1 MIRFALRRLLVL
13 LVALFTVSVVTFLIP
28 YLSGGDPVRTIL
40 RSRVSGQALDPAA
53 VEALRGELGLDRPLP
68 VQYLDWLGR
77 AVQGDF
83 GLSFTSRTPVEQLLG
98 SALSVSLT
106 LTVIALGFA
115 FLAALPL
122 GTIAALR
129 PGKRVDTTVT
139 FLTQSF
145 VAVPE
150 YWLAPVLV
158 LVFSQQLGWL
168 PSAGWRAPEY
178 LILPAVTLALRP
190 MAYFIQVTRAA
201 MIDVL
206 TSPYIT
212 AARARGLSQPRTVV
226 RHALRNGLLPVMT
239 LFTLWFAGL
248 LGGSVVVEVIFAVP
262 GMGQLVYK
270 AVVNQDVP
278 IIQGGILS
286 IVALAIII
294 TTVTD
299 LLYAV
304 INPAVRLRDGSV

>member
-1 MIRFALRRLLVL
+1 MVRFVLRRLLVL
-13 LVALFTVSVVTFLIP
+13 LVALFAVSVVTFLIP
-28 YLSGGDPVRTIL
+28 YASGGDPARTIL
-40 RSRVSGQALDPAA
+40 RSRVSGQALDPAT
-53 VEALRGELGLDRPLP
+53 VEALRHELGLDRPLV
-68 VQYLDWLGR
+68 VQYLDWLGQ
-77 AVQGDF
+77 AVHGDF
-83 GLSFTSRTPVEQLLG
+83 GLSFTSRTPVDQLLG
-98 SALSVSLT
+98 SALGVSFT
-106 LTVIALGFA
+106 LAIVALGLS

-129 PGKRVDTTVT
+129 PGRRVDSAVT

-158 LVFSQQLGWL
+158 LVFSQQSGWL
-168 PSAGWRAPEY
+168 PSAGWRTPEY
-178 LILPAVTLALRP
+178 LVLPAATLALRP
-190 MAYFIQVTRAA
+190 LAYFTQVTRAA
-201 MIDVL
+201 MVDVL
-206 TSPYIT
+206 KAPYIT
-212 AARARGLSQPRTVV
+212 AARARGLSQPQTLV

-239 LFTLWFAGL
+239 LFSLWFAGL

-270 AVVNQDVP
+270 AVVNHDVP

-286 IVALAIII
+286 IVALAVLI

-299 LLYAV
+299 VLYAV
-304 INPAVRLRDGSV
+304 VNPAVRLRDGSV

>member
-1 MIRFALRRLLVL
+1 MVRFALRRLLVL
-13 LVALFTVSVVTFLIP
+13 LVALLAVSVVTFLIP

-53 VEALRGELGLDRPLP
+53 VEALRRELGLDRPLV

-77 AVQGDF
+77 AVHGDF
-83 GLSFTSRTPVEQLLG
+83 GLSFTSRTPVDQLLG

-106 LTVIALGFA
+106 LTVIALGLA
-115 FLAALPL
+115 FVAALPL

-129 PGKRVDTTVT
+129 PGKRVDTAVT
-139 FLTQSF
+139 FVTQSF

-168 PSAGWRAPEY
+168 PSAGWRTPEY

-190 MAYFIQVTRAA
+190 LAYFTQVTRAA
-201 MIDVL
+201 MVDVL
-206 TSPYIT
+206 RAPYIT
-212 AARARGLSQPRTVV
+212 AARARGLSRPQTLV

-239 LFTLWFAGL
+239 LFSLWFAGL

-270 AVVNQDVP
+270 AVVNHDIP
-278 IIQGGILS
+278 IIQAGILS
-286 IVALAIII
+286 IVALAVLI
-294 TTVTD
+294 TTLTD
-299 LLYAV
+299 VLYAMV
-304 INPAVRLRDGSV
+304 NPAVRLRDGSV